1 MSLGT
6 SEPTSIVPFATTTS
20 TKKATNPARSSNA
33 LRASKSSGAERS
45 GDGFFVRCGKQY
57 TNAEIDII
65 RRNRHLRLHDLH
77 ALLPGRSRQSVSGKR
92 SSTGFTYRRPP
103 FTRGEDEEIRRA
115 AATKGATGISH
126 ILPHRTK
133 WDITKRAQELG
144 VTLFNSHELPLK
156 ILGEPLA
163 DAIRKRAREDGIS
176 VRALDAELG
185 TGLYFTSC
193 AALRAQRG
201 SKPNMTA
208 IRKAIEFFDAALIP
222 GPEGTFTI
230 DWKDE

>member
-1 MSLGT
+1 MGT
-6 SEPTSIVPFATTTS
+6 SEPISIAHIATTTS
-20 TKKATNPARSSNA
+20 TKKAIDQARSSSARPARRN
-33 LRASKSSGAERS
+33 SGAERS
-45 GDGFFVRCGKQY
+45 DDSFFVRCGKQY

-65 RRNRHLRLHDLH
+65 KRNRHLRLHELQD
-77 ALLPGRSRQSVSGKR
+77 LLPGRSRNSISSKR
-92 SSTGFTYRRPP
+92 NSLGFTYRRPP

-126 ILPHRTK
+126 ILPHRMK

>member
-1 MSLGT
+1 M
-6 SEPTSIVPFATTTS
+6 
-20 TKKATNPARSSNA
+20 R
-33 LRASKSSGAERS
+33 SSGAERS
-45 GDGFFVRCGKQY
+45 DSFFVRCGKQY
-57 TNAEIDII
+57 TNAEAEII
-65 RRNRHLRLHDLH
+65 RRNRHLKLHELQL
-77 ALLPGRSRQSVSGKR
+77 LLPGRSRHSISGKR

-103 FTRGEDEEIRRA
+103 FTHGEDEEIRRYA
-115 AATKGATGISH
+115 PTRGATGITH
-126 ILPHRTK
+126 VLPHRTK
-133 WDITKRAQELG
+133 WDITKRARELG

-163 DAIRKRAREDGIS
+163 DAIRKRAREDGFS

-193 AALRAQRG
+193 AALRVQRG

-222 GPEGTFTI
+222 GPDGTYTI

>member
-1 MSLGT
+1 MAT
-6 SEPTSIVPFATTTS
+6 SEPISIAHIATTTS
-20 TKKATNPARSSNA
+20 TKKEIGPARSSSAHPAKRN
-33 LRASKSSGAERS
+33 SGAERS
-45 GDGFFVRCGKQY
+45 DDGFFVRCGKQY

-65 RRNRHLRLHDLH
+65 KRNRHLRLHDLQG
-77 ALLPGRSRQSVSGKR
+77 LLPGRSRNSISGKR
-92 SSTGFTYRRPP
+92 GSTGFTYRRPP
-103 FTRGEDEEIRRA
+103 FTHGEDEEIRRHA
-115 AATKGATGISH
+115 PTKGATGITH

-144 VTLFNSHELPLK
+144 VALFNNKEQPLK

-163 DAIRKRAREDGIS
+163 DAIRKRAREDGFS

-230 DWKDE
+230 DWRDE